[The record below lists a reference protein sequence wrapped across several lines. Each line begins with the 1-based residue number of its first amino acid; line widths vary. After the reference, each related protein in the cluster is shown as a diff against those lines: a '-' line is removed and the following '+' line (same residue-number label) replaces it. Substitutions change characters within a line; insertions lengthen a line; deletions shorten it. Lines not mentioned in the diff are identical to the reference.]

1 MLPVHNYNNI
11 EMKVPKANK
20 NKGLLKPSKKAWES
34 AYEIIEKLILTS
46 DIKPGEVVTEI
57 SLSERLN
64 IGRTPVR
71 EALKK
76 LEERGLI
83 ETTNGRKSVYLL
95 SIKQVD
101 EIFDIKVC
109 IEGGIAKWAA
119 IRGEEKDFEALEKIM
134 DEMKVF
140 VSQIPHDRSEH
151 EAETV
156 LNKWLDIDKR
166 LHGTLFKMAKNS
178 KSEEIIRNLNTHW
191 HRWKVGLL
199 TMEGRIEKAVVE
211 HERFVLA
218 ILNRNPATAEEAMK
232 EHMENLRRELIKL
245 LKLFNYQS

>member
-1 MLPVHNYNNI
+1 MKKVKEKKQIGLP
-11 EMKVPKANK
+11 KQ
-20 NKGLLKPSKKAWES
+20 SKKAREE

-46 DIKPGEVVTEI
+46 EIKPGEMVTET

-83 ETTNGRKSVYLL
+83 ETNNGRKSVFVF

-101 EIFDIKVC
+101 EIFDLKVC

-119 IRGEEKDFEALEKIM
+119 IRGEEKDFEVLEKIL

-140 VSQIPHDRSEH
+140 VSQILPNKNES

-166 LHGTLFKMAKNS
+166 LHSTLFKMAKS
-178 KSEEIIRNLNTHW
+178 RKSEEIIKNLNTQW
-191 HRWKVGLL
+191 HRWKVGIL
-199 TMEGRIEKAVVE
+199 TIEGRIEKAVGE

-218 ILNRNPATAEEAMK
+218 ILNRNPVLAEEAMK

-245 LKLFNYQS
+245 LKIFNYYS